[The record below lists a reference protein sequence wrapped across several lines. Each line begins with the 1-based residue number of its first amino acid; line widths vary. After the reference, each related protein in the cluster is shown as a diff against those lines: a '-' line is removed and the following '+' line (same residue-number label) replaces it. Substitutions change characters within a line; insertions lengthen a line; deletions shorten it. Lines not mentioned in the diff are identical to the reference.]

1 MENRSEYQDPN
12 VELLAYLHNNAEMGK
27 DNLEELNDK
36 LQDTSMRLVLEN
48 QILEYKSVYDQTE
61 RKLQALGLAPRGD
74 WMAKTMSKVMI
85 GAKTLLDKS
94 NERAAEMVIQGST
107 MGVIE
112 TVKKLKEYVDCDDD
126 IKNIG
131 YKLLYVEQK
140 SIDEMKH
147 FL

>member
-1 MENRSEYQDPN
+1 MEENKYENRN
-12 VELLAYLHNNAEMGK
+12 AELLAYLHNNAEMGK
-27 DNLEELNDK
+27 DNLLELNGIDK
-36 LQDTSMRLVLEN
+36 DAAVRNCIEH

-61 RKLQALGLAPRGD
+61 RKLEILGLEPRGD
-74 WMAKTMSKVMI
+74 CFAKLMSKMMI
-85 GAKTLLDKS
+85 NAKTLLDKS
-94 NERAAEMVIQGST
+94 NERAAEMIIQGST
-107 MGVIE
+107 MGIIDI
-112 TVKKLKEYVDCDDD
+112 VKKLKEYVDCDDD

>member
-1 MENRSEYQDPN
+1 MEENKQYENRN

-27 DNLEELNDK
+27 DNLLELNGIVKDAAVRNCIE
-36 LQDTSMRLVLEN
+36 S

-61 RKLQALGLAPRGD
+61 RKLQSLGLEPRGD
-74 WMAKTMSKVMI
+74 CFAKIMSKMMI
-85 GAKTLLDKS
+85 NAKTLLNKS
-94 NERAAEMVIQGST
+94 NERAAEMIIQGST
-107 MGVIE
+107 MGIID